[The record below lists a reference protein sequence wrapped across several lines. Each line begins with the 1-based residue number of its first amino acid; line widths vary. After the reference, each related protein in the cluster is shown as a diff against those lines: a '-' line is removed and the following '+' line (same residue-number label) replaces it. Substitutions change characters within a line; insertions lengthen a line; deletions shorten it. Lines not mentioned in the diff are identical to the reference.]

1 VTVDRA
7 AIGRSNRSRGAQ
19 TERDVAKALTRSG
32 LPSRRHVRAGTR
44 FEHDEGDLRLT
55 VAPVTIEVKNWKGGY
70 PLGQVAEL
78 LSKLDRQKR
87 AGDLGLLVCK
97 RSGVADPYG
106 WYCYTTAYD
115 AVQLMIDRDTHE
127 WDTHG
132 LSMPDRP
139 AAFEHPVC
147 FVFGDVIRALVSG
160 GWVTEIT
167 NPFENLETS

>member
-1 VTVDRA
+1 MVDHA

-19 TERDVAKALTRSG
+19 TERDVARALTRSG
-32 LPSRRHVRAGTR
+32 LPSRRQVRAGTR

-87 AGDLGLLVCK
+87 EGDLGLLVCK

-106 WYCYTTAYD
+106 WWCWVTAVD
-115 AVQLMIDRDTHE
+115 AAQLLMRRGDAHSV
-127 WDTHG
+127 
-132 LSMPDRP
+132 LSGP
-139 AAFEHPVC
+139 FEHPVC
-147 FVFGDVIRALVSG
+147 LVFGDVIRALVSG